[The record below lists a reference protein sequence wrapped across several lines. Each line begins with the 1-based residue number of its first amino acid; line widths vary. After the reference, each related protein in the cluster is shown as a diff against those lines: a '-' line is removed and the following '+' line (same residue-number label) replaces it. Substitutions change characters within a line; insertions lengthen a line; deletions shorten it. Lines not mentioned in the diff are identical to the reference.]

1 MEDGMGRITVIGI
14 GPGGRDCLL
23 PRATERIEDA
33 ELLAGSPR
41 LIAEYGD
48 SGKRT
53 IEISSGWKQAAA
65 DLDLERKNTR
75 IAVLVSGDPMLYS
88 FTALLLRR
96 IPRGEVEII
105 PGISSFQYLAAETGM
120 QVSDAVLVSLHGRR
134 NERYVQVERL
144 TGLVRLT
151 RLVPRIV
158 VFCDGEFSPA
168 RIAGIVGEA
177 AGENATGAPGLW
189 TACIGCNLGLDSERI
204 LRLPLDEAAHLTTDK
219 DDLCV
224 MILQREHQ
232 SSTA

>member
-1 MEDGMGRITVIGI
+1 MGRITVVGI
-14 GPGGRDCLL
+14 GPGGRGCLL

-41 LIAEYGD
+41 LLEEYGD
-48 SGKRT
+48 SGKRI
-53 IEISSGWKQAAA
+53 IEISSGWNQAAA
-65 DLDLERKNTR
+65 DLDRERKSTKV
-75 IAVLVSGDPMLYS
+75 AVLVSGDPMLYS
-88 FTALLLRR
+88 FTSLLLRR
-96 IPRGEVEII
+96 IPAEELEII
-105 PGISSFQYLAAETGM
+105 PGISSFQYLAAETGIP
-120 QVSDAVLVSLHGRR
+120 VSDAVLVSLHGRR
-134 NERYVQVERL
+134 DDRDGQIDRL
-144 TGLVRLT
+144 TGLVRLD

-158 VFCDGEFSPA
+158 VFCDGEFHPA

-177 AGENATGAPGLW
+177 AGENAAGAPGMW

-232 SSTA
+232 PSTA